1 MINEKEPLPILT
13 ESNCLVRINQY
24 YDKNFGRKLTEQE
37 VLLVLLTYRI
47 LRGGNKWEVLRQF
60 VQIKSWFYLLD
71 ITAKVWYNSV
81 TGVGSPME
89 GHWRK

>member
-47 LRGGNKWEVLRQF
+47 LRGGNK
-60 VQIKSWFYLLD
+60 
-71 ITAKVWYNSV
+71 
-81 TGVGSPME
+81 
-89 GHWRK
+89 